1 MNQVVTVASNSFAR
15 LSLRFAAPAAYLSLK
30 HPPVNVIDLQM
41 MEELV
46 AAIDRVNARDDIS
59 MLVVTGGDKAFS
71 AGVDIAVHTPEQV
84 AAMLGKF
91 HSVIRALVATRKV
104 TICAVRGS
112 CLGGGAEIPLVCD
125 MVYTAKTAKWGFPE
139 IQLACFPPVAVTAL
153 AAVVGQKRA
162 AELVLT
168 GRTFSGEY
176 AASIGLANE
185 AVEENELDAVIERVI
200 SRMKYHSTAALGI
213 AKRALYAWDAAHFDK
228 GLARAEK
235 IYLEEL
241 MKTEDVREAIE
252 AWIDKRTPVWRGK

>member
-1 MNQVVTVASNSFAR
+1 MLTAVANSFSR
-15 LSLRFAAPAAYLSLK
+15 ITLRFAAPVAYLTLS
-30 HPPVNVIDLQM
+30 HPPVNVIDLEM
-41 MEELV
+41 MGELAAAV
-46 AAIDRVNARDDIS
+46 AQVDAREDIS
-59 MLVVTGGDKAFS
+59 VLVVTGSDKAFS

-84 AAMLGKF
+84 PTMLQKF
-91 HSVIRALVATRKV
+91 HRVVRALVATRKV
-104 TICAVRGS
+104 TICAVRGN

-125 MVYTAKTAKWGFPE
+125 IVYSTKAAKWGFPE

-168 GRTFSGEY
+168 GRTFNGDY
-176 AASIGLANE
+176 AAAIGLANE
-185 AVEENELDAVIERVI
+185 AVEDADLDAAVERAI
-200 SRMKYHSTAALGI
+200 SRMKYHSTVALGI

>member
-1 MNQVVTVASNSFAR
+1 MVIAASNPFSRIALR
-15 LSLRFAAPAAYLSLK
+15 LAAPVAYLTLS

-41 MEELV
+41 MGELL
-46 AAIDRVNARDDIS
+46 AAIEQVSARDEITV
-59 MLVVTGGDKAFS
+59 LVVTGSDKAFS
-71 AGVDIAVHTPEQV
+71 AGVDIAIHTPEQV
-84 AAMLGKF
+84 PGMLQRF
-91 HSVIRALVATRKV
+91 HAVIRALVATKKV
-104 TICAVRGS
+104 TICAVRGN
-112 CLGGGAEIPLVCD
+112 CLGGGAEIPLICD
-125 MVYTAKTAKWGFPE
+125 IVLTATSAKWGFPE

-153 AAVVGQKRA
+153 AAVIGQKRA

-168 GRTFSGEY
+168 GRTFTGEY
-176 AASIGLANE
+176 AAAIGLANE
-185 AVEENELDAVIERVI
+185 AVEERELDALVERTI
-200 SRMKYHSTAALGI
+200 SRLKYHSPAALAI

>member
-1 MNQVVTVASNSFAR
+1 MVTAVSNPYSR
-15 LSLRFAAPAAYLSLK
+15 LSLRFVAPVARLALA
-30 HPPVNVIDLQM
+30 HPPVNVIDLAM
-41 MEELV
+41 MDELV
-46 AAIDRVNARDDIS
+46 AAIEQVNARDDVS

-71 AGVDIAVHTPEQV
+71 AGVDIAVHTPDQV
-84 AAMLGKF
+84 PVMLRKF
-91 HSVIRALVATRKV
+91 HSVIRALVATPKV
-104 TICAVRGS
+104 TICVVRGN

-125 MVYTAKTAKWGFPE
+125 MVYTAKSAKWGFPE
-139 IQLACFPPVAVTAL
+139 IQLACFPPVGVTAL

-185 AVEENELDAVIERVI
+185 AVEENELDGLVEKAI
-200 SRMKYHSTAALGI
+200 SRMKYHSTAALAI

-241 MKTEDVREAIE
+241 MRTEDVREAIE

>member
-1 MNQVVTVASNSFAR
+1 MLTATTSSFSRIALR
-15 LSLRFAAPAAYLSLK
+15 LAAPIAYLQLK

-41 MEELV
+41 MGELL
-46 AAIDRVNARDDIS
+46 AAIEQVESRDEIS
-59 MLVVTGGDKAFS
+59 GLVVTGSDKAFS

-84 AAMLGKF
+84 PEMLRKF
-91 HSVIRALVATRKV
+91 HSVIRALVATKKV
-104 TICAVRGS
+104 TICAVRGN

-139 IQLACFPPVAVTAL
+139 IQLACFPPVGVTAL

-162 AELVLT
+162 ADLVLT
-168 GRTFSGEY
+168 GRTFTGEY
-176 AASIGLANE
+176 AAQIGLANE
-185 AVEENELDAVIERVI
+185 AVEESDLDATVERAV
-200 SRMKYHSTAALGI
+200 SRLKYHSTTALAI

>member
-1 MNQVVTVASNSFAR
+1 MALR
-15 LSLRFAAPAAYLSLK
+15 LAAPVAHLALA
-30 HPPVNVIDLQM
+30 HPPVNVIDLPM
-41 MEELV
+41 MDELA
-46 AAIDRVNARDDIS
+46 AAIAQIDARDEIS
-59 MLVVTGGDKAFS
+59 VLVVTGNDKAFS
-71 AGVDIAVHTPEQV
+71 AGVDIAVHTPEKV
-84 AAMLGKF
+84 ATMLQKF
-91 HSVIRALVATRKV
+91 HAVVRALVATKKV
-104 TICAVRGS
+104 TIAAVRGN

-125 MVYTAKTAKWGFPE
+125 MVYTTKTARWGFPE

-162 AELVLT
+162 AELILT
-168 GRTFSGEY
+168 GRTFTGEY

-185 AVEENELDAVIERVI
+185 AVGESELDATVERAI
-200 SRMKYHSTAALGI
+200 SRLKYHSTAALAI

-228 GLARAEK
+228 GLARAER

>member
-1 MNQVVTVASNSFAR
+1 MVTAASNPFSRVALR
-15 LSLRFAAPAAYLSLK
+15 LAAPIAHLALT

-41 MEELV
+41 MDELV
-46 AAIDRVNARDDIS
+46 AAIGQVDARDEIS
-59 MLVVTGGDKAFS
+59 ILVVTGNDRTFS
-71 AGVDIAVHTPEQV
+71 AGVDIAAHTPDQV
-84 AAMLGKF
+84 PVMLRKF
-91 HSVIRALVATRKV
+91 HGVIRALVATKKV
-104 TICAVRGS
+104 TVCAVRGN

-125 MVYTAKTAKWGFPE
+125 MVYTTRSAKWGFPE
-139 IQLACFPPVAVTAL
+139 IQLACFPPVGATAL

-168 GRTFSGEY
+168 GRAFSGEH

-185 AVEENELDAVIERVI
+185 AVDEGELDSVVEKAVA
-200 SRMKYHSTAALGI
+200 RMKYHSTAALAI

-228 GLARAEK
+228 GLARAVK

-241 MKTEDVREAIE
+241 LQTEDMREAIE

>member
-1 MNQVVTVASNSFAR
+1 MVLVSPNPFSRIALR
-15 LSLRFAAPAAYLSLK
+15 LAAPAAYLTLS
-30 HPPVNVIDLQM
+30 HPPMNVIDLQM
-41 MEELV
+41 MDEV
-46 AAIDRVNARDDIS
+46 AAAIAQVDARDDVSI
-59 MLVVTGGDKAFS
+59 LVVTGSDKVFS

-84 AAMLGKF
+84 ATMLQKF
-91 HSVIRALVATRKV
+91 HGVIRALVATKKV
-104 TICAVRGS
+104 TICAVRGN

-125 MVYTAKTAKWGFPE
+125 IVYTAKAARWGFPE

-168 GRTFSGEY
+168 GRTFNGEH
-176 AASIGLANE
+176 AAAIGLANE
-185 AVEENELDAVIERVI
+185 AVEDAELDAAVERAV
-200 SRMKYHSTAALGI
+200 SRMKYHSTVALGI

>member
-1 MNQVVTVASNSFAR
+1 MLTATANSFSR
-15 LSLRFAAPAAYLSLK
+15 ITLSLAAPVAYLTLA

-41 MEELV
+41 MDDL
-46 AAIDRVNARDDIS
+46 ASAIEKVSARDEIS
-59 MLVVTGGDKAFS
+59 ILVLAGSEKAFS
-71 AGVDIAVHTPEQV
+71 AGVDISVHTPEQV
-84 AAMLGKF
+84 PTMLQKF
-91 HSVIRALVATRKV
+91 HTVIRALVATKKV
-104 TICAVRGS
+104 TICAVRGN

-125 MVYTAKTAKWGFPE
+125 MVYTTKAAKWGFPE

-162 AELVLT
+162 ADLVLT
-168 GRTFSGEY
+168 GRTFTGEY
-176 AASIGLANE
+176 AATIGLANE
-185 AVEENELDAVIERVI
+185 AVDDADLDTVVERAV
-200 SRMKYHSTAALGI
+200 SRMKYHSTAALAI